1 MLRTK
6 KWCLFLIGLVIVSL
20 ALAACDGGTSETVET
35 PLDEQAPEA
44 AEQPTPSPTP
54 AERVMCPS
62 LPELEPVEPIDVT
75 PRPATFETE
84 GGEATLHG
92 TLYGEGPVGVVLSH
106 MGIPGTDQTSW
117 QDFAEVLAARGYLV
131 LTYDTLGF
139 GQSEGPL
146 PPGTTSGRNVVNCLE
161 AALTFIRSQGTEHI
175 IVIGASMGGTASAIV
190 AVENTYDDII
200 GVGVI
205 SSGRSVTRRNP
216 RITDEQLAALTVPS
230 LWISGEDDV
239 TALYIP
245 EMFQRAGSADKEL
258 CLYESTSAHGT
269 SLFYVDP
276 YGSDLEQRLLVFIER
291 AASASE

>member
-1 MLRTK
+1 MLRIGK
-6 KWCLFLIGLVIVSL
+6 RRLFLIGLVIVSL
-20 ALAACDGGTSETVET
+20 ALAACDGGTPETVET
-35 PLDEQAPEA
+35 LLVEQTPEA

-54 AERVMCPS
+54 SGPVMCPP
-62 LPELEPVEPIDVT
+62 LTELEPVEPIDIT
-75 PRPATFETE
+75 PRPVTFETE
-84 GGEATLHG
+84 GDEATLHG
-92 TLYGEGPVGVVLSH
+92 TLYGEGSVGVVLSH

-117 QDFAEVLAARGYLV
+117 QDFAEILAARGYLV
-131 LTYDTLGF
+131 MTYDILGY

-146 PPGTTSGRNVVNCLE
+146 PPGTTSGRNVINCLE
-161 AALTFIRSQGTEHI
+161 AALTFTRSQGTERI

-190 AVENTYDDII
+190 AAENAHDDII

-239 TALYIP
+239 TAFYVA
-245 EMFQRAGSADKEL
+245 EMFRRAGSADKEL